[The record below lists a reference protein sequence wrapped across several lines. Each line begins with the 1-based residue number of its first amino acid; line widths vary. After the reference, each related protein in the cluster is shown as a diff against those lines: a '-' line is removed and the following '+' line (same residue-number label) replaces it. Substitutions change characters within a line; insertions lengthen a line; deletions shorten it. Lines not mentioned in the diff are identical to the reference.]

1 MFLLQWQSV
10 WDHCHAK
17 KKPLPSDTFQVSQD
31 FCTALHFGVAADH
44 KSTLSAEVK
53 CGPRKKADVTHI
65 LVKQSALCVLASARP
80 GVPKQSVAG
89 SLLILPSKLK
99 RHLSSSVEN
108 LGFNRAVDLNRD
120 YLLNRM
126 KPSATYCNAKCN
138 NSRWSKVLW
147 SGNIIKRRV
156 DDMSR
161 RMSRYSYNY
170 VESVTMFSSY
180 TNCHVPE
187 HL

>member
-1 MFLLQWQSV
+1 ML
-10 WDHCHAK
+10 K
-17 KKPLPSDTFQVSQD
+17 KKTKNPLPSDTFQVSQD

-65 LVKQSALCVLASARP
+65 LVKQSALCVVASARP

-89 SLLILPSKLK
+89 SLLMLPSKLK

-126 KPSATYCNAKCN
+126 KPSATYCNATTPDDQKCFDLATQ
-138 NSRWSKVLW
+138 SKEEL
-147 SGNIIKRRV
+147 
-156 DDMSR
+156 M
-161 RMSRYSYNY
+161 
-170 VESVTMFSSY
+170 T
-180 TNCHVPE
+180 CHVKC
-187 HL
+187 HVTVITT